1 MALAAFIDRPNT
13 CKLARSDLLNKHMAD
28 TVRLMTATTPQALPG
43 KQQVPRDPLSMTL
56 MSLPT
61 QPLSFPLQYPKDANS
76 LSDTYTEHDD
86 LKTDLEPHRGYPL
99 SYPDDAQTPVTLA
112 VNLHTSAKLDD
123 LDDHPP
129 TSASNHAPDHPDIL
143 PARQLVRLMPSL
155 PLKLILKTADDL
167 LVALPSKKAVAFHN
181 DGPAVHHYT
190 AELDLSSEQP
200 TTIIHT
206 RPAAASSPSAWA
218 SRDVDASHDEPSLPP
233 PPPPHRLPTF
243 ELLLSHRDLTFG
255 GPLPPVDLGYPPQ
268 MSLPQRTL
276 LDAHLQQLEQ
286 AARLNS
292 AHNIHG
298 LSQHLRSSASS
309 LPDPLAALE
318 FHYRLLGLSQL
329 LLQLLRDDNRTLP
342 LATAPS
348 ALAGATIPDG
358 GLRRL
363 SAPVLQALV
372 PETHSIAHLL
382 HLPTFARDPS
392 FLEVVDTMQS
402 CSTDDDDHTLFDRS
416 YMSTLQSIMNILN
429 SASNHSLSR
438 HVAAAPRD
446 EVKLED
452 DIAVKLED
460 DVKLNDAGLD
470 AVKLEPGTT
479 KLEPGTIKLEPAAG
493 LAVNSER
500 LPRDASAKLELS
512 MHSDAEFAQVLDVGR
527 GHQPRLVETP
537 RVDNTLAEL
546 IRLHMDSAWK
556 LEDSHDGDF
565 EDNRDDTNDVTAMSR
580 APSARRPRERR
591 HLSSLELFEDA
602 LEVLDDTP
610 PRSLDPALALASPV
624 RAEFASPARQRSP
637 EARQRDVTYGTEVSS
652 ADEARE
658 PEALPAEPAQ
668 PAEESRDQL
677 AGDSSN
683 QLARSDAAR
692 DDPHAL
698 ANLLNVAPPGEIT
711 LPTVEPAGFG
721 LFEELT
727 TKFDSLAEIF
737 EQLLLAENDPPLAAV
752 ATSFLSIWHSQLQK
766 KAPASLLTRLL
777 PKPAPL
783 RVPKQLVTK
792 KFTGVQ
798 VVLRRVVL
806 PLHPDFDVTNF
817 LPELSDDLGL
827 EGHFGFLRLRQSSAT
842 SHATSRSASR
852 HLSGASVP
860 SRPVSYLRPLAALL
874 LTPLYLLEP
883 PLTADNPASFAYR
896 PPATAPRRLRFRVPT
911 FEIERTLLVLSP
923 KNMYNRDIFETRHL
937 LAALLMAPTITGHG
951 LKTLPLMDG
960 DDVKRILLAKRA
972 LTQDEYTHVK
982 LRGPLKM
989 LTAAVLRPHLA
1000 YDSLEKHALIC
1011 NSLYALANDDDD
1023 DNDDD
1028 DVDDHVAHEV
1038 MRTPRALR
1046 SLDQFFHDYD
1056 LFSDAPVNLLDPLAK
1071 NLPEPDADLV
1081 APAAPMFMYADYPLE
1096 GSTVMNYDRTRPG
1109 QPPQPHAVVSPE
1121 PAVVSPV
1128 PSDPMLYRATTPE
1141 QAPPALPRK
1150 QRSPLKVVAK
1160 NGERIRRKPVGPV
1173 EFGAARE
1180 PEQVEPPVEVEQPA
1194 EQPVEQPVAVDDA
1207 VDDAAAPE
1215 EPGLP
1220 DRGRLFFRV
1229 VGLKNVELRDPK
1241 SKDAEFTITLDNGV
1255 HCIKTAPYK
1264 LNQANVM
1271 VGKEFEL
1278 TVLDLLQFILTL
1290 KMAYTKPRARLVEVK
1305 QNKTVKAKGR
1315 LLRLLGSKETVT
1327 TTKLVN
1333 EPVDD
1338 PWATKFA
1345 ADGLF
1350 ARCYV
1355 DLDQYEHLVTGCAAN
1370 FNLNCFNEWETVKD
1384 ADGEWAKAAPYQ
1396 IGQLEVRML
1405 FVPRT
1410 DAHEV
1415 LPLLMRQA
1423 YELIALLQAD
1433 LRNTCE
1439 GYMYQEGC
1447 DCDVLKRRFFK
1458 LQGTLLIAHLE
1469 FSHKTRAKI
1478 NLLKVVAVK
1487 YVDKENV
1494 RTEQFRNF
1502 TEVMLLEH
1510 AFQIKFANGETIDFG
1525 ATTDAE
1531 KMRWIELIETII
1543 AKNKFRRQPWVKTM
1557 LEHAPEPNQT
1567 FVPPV
1572 GEGITF
1578 GGKLKVHSAFPQK
1591 YNGQKVL

>member
-1 MALAAFIDRPNT
+1 
-13 CKLARSDLLNKHMAD
+13 MAD
-28 TVRLMTATTPQALPG
+28 TVRLMTATTPQASPG
-43 KQQVPRDPLSMTL
+43 KQQVPRDPSSMTL
-56 MSLPT
+56 MSSPT

-76 LSDTYTEHDD
+76 SSDTYTEHDD
-86 LKTDLEPHRGYPL
+86 SKTDLEPHRGYPL
-99 SYPDDAQTPVTLA
+99 SYPDDAQTPVTSA

-129 TSASNHAPDHPDIL
+129 TSASNHAPDHPDIS
-143 PARQLVRLMPSL
+143 PARQSVRSMPSS
-155 PLKLILKTADDL
+155 PSKSILKTADDS
-167 LVALPSKKAVAFHN
+167 LVASPSKKAVAFHN

-190 AELDLSSEQP
+190 AESDLSSEQP

-218 SRDVDASHDEPSLPP
+218 SRDVDASHDEPSSPP
-233 PPPPHRLPTF
+233 PPPPHRSPTF
-243 ELLLSHRDLTFG
+243 ESLLSHRDLTFG

-268 MSLPQRTL
+268 MSSPQRTS

-286 AARLNS
+286 AARSNS

-309 LPDPLAALE
+309 LPDPLAASE
-318 FHYRLLGLSQL
+318 FHYRSSGSSQSS
-329 LLQLLRDDNRTLP
+329 LQSLRDDNRTLP
-342 LATAPS
+342 SATAPS
-348 ALAGATIPDG
+348 ASAGATIPDG

-372 PETHSIAHLL
+372 PETHSIAHLS
-382 HLPTFARDPS
+382 HSPTFARDPS
-392 FLEVVDTMQS
+392 FSEVVDTMQS
-402 CSTDDDDHTLFDRS
+402 CSTDDDDHTSFDRS
-416 YMSTLQSIMNILN
+416 YMSTSQSIMNILN

-460 DVKLNDAGLD
+460 DVKSNDAGSD

-500 LPRDASAKLELS
+500 LPRDASAKSELS
-512 MHSDAEFAQVLDVGR
+512 MHSDAEFAQVSDVGR

-537 RVDNTLAEL
+537 RVDNTSAES

-591 HLSSLELFEDA
+591 HSSSSESFEDA
-602 LEVLDDTP
+602 SEVLDDTP
-610 PRSLDPALALASPV
+610 PRSLDPASALASPV

-658 PEALPAEPAQ
+658 PEASPAEPAQ
-668 PAEESRDQL
+668 PAEESRDQS

-683 QLARSDAAR
+683 QSARSDAAR

-698 ANLLNVAPPGEIT
+698 ANSSNVAPPGEIT

-721 LFEELT
+721 SFEELT
-727 TKFDSLAEIF
+727 TKFDSSAEIF
-737 EQLLLAENDPPLAAV
+737 EQSLSAENDPPSAAV
-752 ATSFLSIWHSQLQK
+752 ATSFLSIWHSQSQK
-766 KAPASLLTRLL
+766 KAPASSSTRSL
-777 PKPAPL
+777 PKPAPS

-798 VVLRRVVL
+798 VVSRRVVS
-806 PLHPDFDVTNF
+806 PSHPDFDVTNF
-817 LPELSDDLGL
+817 LPELSDDSGL
-827 EGHFGFLRLRQSSAT
+827 EGHFGFLRSRQSSAT

-860 SRPVSYLRPLAALL
+860 SRPVSYSRPSAALSS
-874 LTPLYLLEP
+874 TPSYSLEP
-883 PLTADNPASFAYR
+883 PSTADNPASFAYR
-896 PPATAPRRLRFRVPT
+896 PPATAPRRSRFRVPT
-911 FEIERTLLVLSP
+911 FEIERTSSVLSP
-923 KNMYNRDIFETRHL
+923 KNMYNRDIFETRHSS
-937 LAALLMAPTITGHG
+937 AASSMAPTITGHG
-951 LKTLPLMDG
+951 LKTLPSMDG
-960 DDVKRILLAKRA
+960 DDVKRILSAKRA

-982 LRGPLKM
+982 LRGPSKM
-989 LTAAVLRPHLA
+989 STAAVSRPHLA
-1000 YDSLEKHALIC
+1000 YDSLEKHASIC
-1011 NSLYALANDDDD
+1011 NSSYASANDDDD

-1046 SLDQFFHDYD
+1046 SSDQFFHDYD
-1056 LFSDAPVNLLDPLAK
+1056 LFSDAPVNSLDPSAK

-1096 GSTVMNYDRTRPG
+1096 GSTVMNYERTRPG

-1141 QAPPALPRK
+1141 QAPPASPRK

-1278 TVLDLLQFILTL
+1278 TVLDSLQFILTL

-1315 LLRLLGSKETVT
+1315 LSRLLGSKETVT

-1345 ADGLF
+1345 ADGSF

-1355 DLDQYEHLVTGCAAN
+1355 DLDQYEHSVTGCAAN

-1415 LPLLMRQA
+1415 LPSSMRQA
-1423 YELIALLQAD
+1423 YESIASLQAD

-1439 GYMYQEGC
+1439 GYMYQEGG

-1458 LQGTLLIAHLE
+1458 LQGTSLIAHSE

-1478 NLLKVVAVK
+1478 NLSKVVAVK

-1578 GGKLKVHSAFPQK
+1578 GGKSKVHSAFPQK